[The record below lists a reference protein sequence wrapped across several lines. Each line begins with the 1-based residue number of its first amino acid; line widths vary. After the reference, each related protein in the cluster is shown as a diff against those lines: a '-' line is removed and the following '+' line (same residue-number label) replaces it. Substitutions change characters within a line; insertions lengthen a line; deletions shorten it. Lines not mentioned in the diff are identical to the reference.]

1 MEMMVYLEQVVEE
14 AVAWETYRHGGNG
27 GGGTVVVR
35 YEITQTQ
42 TGTAK
47 ATGGSI
53 SYYGGKTIHTFT
65 NSGQF
70 TTTTAIPSAEVFIVA
85 GGGSGG
91 TGSSKSG
98 SSRAGGGG
106 GAGGVVFHPGL
117 AFPSPSPIP
126 LQSEA
131 EGQLRAVG

>member
-1 MEMMVYLEQVVEE
+1 M
-14 AVAWETYRHGGNG
+14 
-27 GGGTVVVR
+27 VVR

-91 TGSSKSG
+91 PGAVNQDPGT
-98 SSRAGGGG
+98 AGGGG

-117 AFPSPSPIP
+117 AFPSPSSYTITIG
-126 LQSEA
+126 L
-131 EGQLRAVG
+131 EGQEAVG